1 MLNGIN
7 HINNLWFQFGLSQH
21 WSNCEEIP
29 YIQGQRSPSKMVGGA
44 KAHLK
49 SNPTPTRDCTLPDS
63 GRGQTEPSAHQ
74 DWGERS
80 SDPHK
85 RLTQTFPWVSRSLWG
100 RRQWVVPSAGLGAL
114 SVAVYA
120 WDLLKEVAIIFI
132 TSTIVWP
139 QVKQQGG
146 NTAHQQKIGLKIYW
160 AWPCPSEQDPVS
172 PHRQSL
178 PSGSLCK
185 RTTALSDSVKLW
197 AMPCKATQDG
207 RVVVES
213 SDKTWST
220 GEGNGKS
227 LQYSCLENPMNSM
240 KRQKDRTL
248 RDELPGSVGA
258 QYPTGDQWR
267 KTPERMKRQSQ
278 SKNDTQL
285 WMWLVTEAKT
295 HALKSNIA

>member
-63 GRGQTEPSAHQ
+63 GRVQTEPYAHQ

-120 WDLLKEVAIIFI
+120 WDLLKEVSHYLHHLHHSLASGQTTGREHSPPTENWIKDLLSMALPIRTRPSFP
-132 TSTIVWP
+132 P
-139 QVKQQGG
+139 Q
-146 NTAHQQKIGLKIYW
+146 A
-160 AWPCPSEQDPVS
+160 VS
-172 PHRQSL
+172 PIR
-178 PSGSLCK
+178 
-185 RTTALSDSVKLW
+185 KL
-197 AMPCKATQDG
+197 
-207 RVVVES
+207 V
-213 SDKTWST
+213 
-220 GEGNGKS
+220 
-227 LQYSCLENPMNSM
+227 
-240 KRQKDRTL
+240 
-248 RDELPGSVGA
+248 
-258 QYPTGDQWR
+258 
-267 KTPERMKRQSQ
+267 
-278 SKNDTQL
+278 
-285 WMWLVTEAKT
+285 
-295 HALKSNIA
+295 